1 MADVRTPAVLKYKD
15 CLVLDEED
23 EFLKRYYKLHE
34 YDYKIGLLVE
44 YYKYHKDIA
53 RLFMIPETDSLNRF
67 HDKKRKI
74 NYVKITSKLKAK
86 EEAKKNGGKIITIKD
101 VVINNVHTKI
111 KNKLLTKLEFYNKYQ
126 STVFKENRAL
136 KNLIKSKTKSVN
148 NLHP

>member
-1 MADVRTPAVLKYKD
+1 
-15 CLVLDEED
+15 
-23 EFLKRYYKLHE
+23 
-34 YDYKIGLLVE
+34 
-44 YYKYHKDIA
+44 
-53 RLFMIPETDSLNRF
+53 MIPETDSLNRF